1 MLNAEFR
8 MKKAECRM
16 EQRGAALPLNLAGDT
31 MRAVAAL
38 LLSTV
43 LAGPLAAQSPA
54 ERPAKPPRSLDQQ
67 LLDDLD
73 RDLLQGLPTGK
84 EAGKLS
90 APPNDDA
97 RRDREPEKATAKTA
111 ANPDHPL
118 GKIASEMR
126 QVERRMVEHDISS
139 ATQQQQAAIV
149 AQLDALL
156 NQAQQAQSGGQ
167 NKEGSGA
174 SQAGIGTGNPVPG
187 PPRDSSNRI
196 ERGTKEEAETADVK
210 DTIRRLW
217 GHLPDKLRDEMQA
230 SLSEQFLPKY
240 ERLIEEYYKR
250 LAEERP

>member
-1 MLNAEFR
+1 
-8 MKKAECRM
+8 
-16 EQRGAALPLNLAGDT
+16 
-31 MRAVAAL
+31 MRAILAL
-38 LLSTV
+38 LVS
-43 LAGPLAAQSPA
+43 LAIGGQSAAQSPA
-54 ERPAKPPRSLDQQ
+54 ERRAKPPRSLDQQ

-73 RDLLQGLPTGK
+73 LDLLQGLPTGK
-84 EAGKLS
+84 KPGERPAPSKEDMKGDQEPGKS
-90 APPNDDA
+90 AIGPA
-97 RRDREPEKATAKTA
+97 AKA
-111 ANPDHPL
+111 DHPL
-118 GKIASEMR
+118 GKIAGEMR
-126 QVERRMVEHDISS
+126 QVERRMVERDTSP
-139 ATQQQQAAIV
+139 ATQQQQAEIV

-156 NQAQQAQSGGQ
+156 NQAEQAKSSGQ

-196 ERGTKEEAETADVK
+196 ERGAKEQTETADVK